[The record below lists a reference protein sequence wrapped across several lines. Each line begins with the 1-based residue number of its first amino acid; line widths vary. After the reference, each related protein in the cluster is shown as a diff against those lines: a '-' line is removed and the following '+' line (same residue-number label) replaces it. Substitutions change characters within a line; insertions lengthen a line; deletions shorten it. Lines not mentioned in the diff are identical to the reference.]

1 MQEERK
7 VYKKWT
13 DEEDEYLINNWGVL
27 EMQTLMKNLDRT
39 FNAINKRAKTHKLGS
54 ATKTNYFTRTEI
66 AKMLGVDYYTLD
78 KLGLK
83 FKKRAFRV
91 RKTNIITQEN
101 LFKWL
106 KKNPDKYYA
115 KNIPEYALGI
125 EPEWLVKKR
134 KYESNYRLRRRWS
147 EVEDFNLKSL
157 VKAKIPYD
165 QIAIELNRN
174 VNSIRKRIYVLGL
187 VPRKYKTFRWTCEEK
202 EKLDFLINETIMSI
216 PEMADE
222 IMRSEGS
229 IKSFIHK
236 NYDLPLGEMRVNR
249 LKTLMKKQEEE
260 NIKQYNIFKEIDE
273 GCKNE

>member
-7 VYKKWT
+7 VYRKWT

-39 FNAINKRAKTHKLGS
+39 FNAINKRAKTHRLGS

-187 VPRKYKTFRWTCEEK
+187 VPRKYKTFRWTDKEK
-202 EKLDFLINETIMSI
+202 ERLDYLINETIMSI
-216 PEMADE
+216 PEMADDL
-222 IMRSEGS
+222 MRSEGS

-236 NYDLPLGEMRVNR
+236 NYDLTLGEMRVNK
-249 LKTLMKKQEEE
+249 LKSLIKKQEEE
-260 NIKQYNIFKEIDE
+260 KIKQYNIFKEIDE